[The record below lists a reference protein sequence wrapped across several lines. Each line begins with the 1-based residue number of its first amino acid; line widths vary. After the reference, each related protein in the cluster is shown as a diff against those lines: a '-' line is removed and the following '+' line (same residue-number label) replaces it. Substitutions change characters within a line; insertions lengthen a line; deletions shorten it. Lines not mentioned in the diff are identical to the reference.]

1 MLKPIGQILFCD
13 YMLYWLKSMRHS
25 VDEDTFGGYQCG
37 IESSIY
43 PYFADK
49 GYTLADLEQNPQ
61 LIKDYYDYKMDTRK
75 VKANTVIHRHANIRK
90 ALQELYVDGI
100 INNNP
105 ADRIKKTIKEDFV
118 VNIYNSE
125 ELDQMFKVFKGD
137 PLELIVIL
145 AGYYGLCRSEIIGL
159 KWENIDFVRKTISIK
174 HVVTETSIDGKLKL
188 VKKNK
193 PKTKASTRSLP
204 LVPQLEELLVKA
216 LHEQQNNAKL
226 FGDSYNKDYTEYINV
241 DPSGNLIKSNFVTQ
255 HFRLICDKN
264 ELKHIRFHNLR
275 HSCATLLYDAGIDLK
290 AIQEWLGHSNIS
302 TTMNIYA
309 HLNYKS
315 KVVSAKAIVGIL
327 PNSKEKEPLS
337 SAN

>member
-1 MLKPIGQILFCD
+1 M
-13 YMLYWLKSMRHS
+13 
-25 VDEDTFGGYQCG
+25 DEDTFGGYQCG

-43 PYFADK
+43 PYLADK

-105 ADRIKKTIKEDFV
+105 ADRIKKPIKEDFV

-159 KWENIDFVRKTISIK
+159 KW
-174 HVVTETSIDGKLKL
+174 
-188 VKKNK
+188 
-193 PKTKASTRSLP
+193 
-204 LVPQLEELLVKA
+204 
-216 LHEQQNNAKL
+216 
-226 FGDSYNKDYTEYINV
+226 
-241 DPSGNLIKSNFVTQ
+241 
-255 HFRLICDKN
+255 
-264 ELKHIRFHNLR
+264 
-275 HSCATLLYDAGIDLK
+275 
-290 AIQEWLGHSNIS
+290 
-302 TTMNIYA
+302 
-309 HLNYKS
+309 
-315 KVVSAKAIVGIL
+315 
-327 PNSKEKEPLS
+327 
-337 SAN
+337 

>member
-1 MLKPIGQILFCD
+1 M
-13 YMLYWLKSMRHS
+13 
-25 VDEDTFGGYQCG
+25 DEDTFGGYQCG

-61 LIKDYYDYKMDTRK
+61 LIKDYYDYEMDTRK

-105 ADRIKKTIKEDFV
+105 ADRVKKPIKEDFV

-188 VKKNK
+188 IKKNK

-275 HSCATLLYDAGIDLK
+275 HPYVKPKTKKFITFFEVFGQLHSC
-290 AIQEWLGHSNIS
+290 
-302 TTMNIYA
+302 
-309 HLNYKS
+309 
-315 KVVSAKAIVGIL
+315 
-327 PNSKEKEPLS
+327 P
-337 SAN
+337 